1 MVDHADVDDRVLTDR
16 LRQKRKGKRALL
28 LFEVDAFDLAAVLR
42 DQARLARQD
51 VRDIIADA
59 RDLVREV
66 VLHVV
71 ELAAKVI
78 YLRAERVDAVVVMH
92 ADGDERGERHGRTA
106 DDLLVLYAEIAEAQ
120 LFRGSFFGVAL
131 NRRFGGILLGFGM
144 LQTEQL
150 IDGNGVELREF
161 DELAKLRLRGAPF
174 TYLKILASQSI
185 FPTNL

>member
-1 MVDHADVDDRVLTDR
+1 MVLFKIDVC
-16 LRQKRKGKRALL
+16 
-28 LFEVDAFDLAAVLR
+28 DLVIILR
-42 DQARLARQD
+42 DQARLARQN
-51 VRDIIADA
+51 VRDVIADA
-59 RDLVREV
+59 VDLPGEV

-92 ADGDERGERHGRTA
+92 ADGDERGERHGRHGRTA

-131 NRRFGGILLGFGM
+131 NRRFGGILLGFGV

-150 IDGNGVELREF
+150 VDGNGVELREF
-161 DELAKLRLRGAPF
+161 DELAKLRLRGAALPF
-174 TYLKILASQSI
+174 GDGLARDTELLRQLLLRHAARAAQFVELFI
-185 FPTNL
+185 

>member
-28 LFEVDAFDLAAVLR
+28 LFEVDAFDLVAVLR
-42 DQARLARQD
+42 DQARLARQN

-78 YLRAERVDAVVVMH
+78 HLHAERVDAVVVMH
-92 ADGDERGERHGRTA
+92 ADGDERGERHGRHGRTA

-150 IDGNGVELREF
+150 VDGNGVELREF
-161 DELAKLRLRGAPF
+161 DELAKFRLRGAGI
-174 TYLKILASQSI
+174 T
-185 FPTNL
+185 

>member
-1 MVDHADVDDRVLTDR
+1 MVGHADDDSRSLADC
-16 LRQKRKGKRALL
+16 LWQQGKRDGAFL
-28 LFEVDAFDLAAVLR
+28 LFKIDVCDLVIILR
-42 DQARLARQD
+42 DQARLARQN
-51 VRDIIADA
+51 VRDVIADA

-150 IDGNGVELREF
+150 VDGNGVELREF

-174 TYLKILASQSI
+174 TYLKILVFQSI

>member
-1 MVDHADVDDRVLTDR
+1 M
-16 LRQKRKGKRALL
+16 
-28 LFEVDAFDLAAVLR
+28 R
-42 DQARLARQD
+42 DQARLALQD

-106 DDLLVLYAEIAEAQ
+106 DDLLVLYTEIAEAQ

-150 IDGNGVELREF
+150 VDGNGVELREF
-161 DELAKLRLRGAPF
+161 DELAKLRLRGAALPF
-174 TYLKILASQSI
+174 GDGLARDTELLRQLLLRHAARAAQFVELFI
-185 FPTNL
+185 